1 MSLSNRI
8 PEIAEDMKAIRR
20 ELHQNP
26 GTAYEEFFAS
36 DMVAAKL
43 TEWGIPFE
51 RGWAGTGIV
60 ATIEGKNNG
69 PKSIG
74 LRADMD
80 SLDIVEESGQ
90 EWASKI
96 PGKMHACGHDG
107 HTSTLLGAARY
118 LQETKNFSGK
128 VYLIFQPAEEGAGGA
143 STMIKDGL
151 FDKYPADQIFALH
164 NWPWL
169 PRGKFA
175 TRVGPILGAVDRV
188 RITITGLGGH
198 AANPEATIDPI
209 PAAAEIVL
217 ALQTIVSR
225 NVSPLDSAVVSV
237 TNLNAGTGAENII
250 PSTANIIISVRSF
263 KSEIRQ
269 LVKKRIYEISQ
280 GIARP
285 HNLTCGIDYEH
296 GPDPTTNTLAE
307 TNLSVSVAQKI
318 FGIENV
324 DPDVTP
330 WMGAED
336 FGDMLKVKPGCYI
349 LLGQGEANKN
359 SPYNYGLHSAKY
371 DFNDEILPLGIEYFV
386 RLTETALK

>member
-1 MSLSNRI
+1 MTLSNRI
-8 PEIAEDMKAIRR
+8 TDIAEDMKAVRR

-60 ATIEGKNNG
+60 ATIEGKIPG
-69 PKSIG
+69 TKSIG

-90 EWASKI
+90 EWTSKI

-107 HTSTLLGAARY
+107 HTSTLLGAAKY
-118 LQETKNFSGK
+118 LQETKNFSGT

-151 FDKYPADQIFALH
+151 FTKYPADQIFALH

-175 TRVGPILGAVDRV
+175 TRVGPILGAVDRA
-188 RITITGLGGH
+188 RITITGSGGH
-198 AANPEATIDPI
+198 AANPEATLDPI
-209 PAAAEIVL
+209 PAASEIVL

-225 NVSPLDSAVVSV
+225 NVGPLDNAVVSV

-250 PSTANIIISVRSF
+250 ASTASIVISVRSF
-263 KSEIRQ
+263 KNEIRQ
-269 LVKKRIYEISQ
+269 LLKKRIYEISE
-280 GIARP
+280 GIAKL
-285 HNLTCGIDYEH
+285 HNLTCEIDYEH
-296 GPDPTTNTLAE
+296 GPDPTTNTPEE

-336 FGDMLKVKPGCYI
+336 FGDMLKEKPGCYI
-349 LLGQGEANKN
+349 LLGQGEADKN
-359 SPYNYGLHSAKY
+359 SPHNYGLHHPKY
-371 DFNDEILPLGIEYFV
+371 DFNDDILPLGIEYFV